1 MQTPRFWREID
12 ERYTLK
18 GVKCGN
24 CQSIHFPSRTLC
36 PKCRHASVG
45 RLLPYRLNGTGV
57 VEAATTVH
65 TPPAG
70 FELQAPYV
78 LALVRLD
85 EGPRVTAQVVDAKPD
100 AVTVGTK
107 VRAVFRRINTEGEA
121 GVVQYGY
128 KFVVARAPANGDSVQ
143 VPLPSAKQDPAV
155 PRPRDIPGSGPAG

>member
-12 ERYTLK
+12 ERYVLK

-24 CQSIHFPSRTLC
+24 CQTIHFPSRTLC

-45 RLLPYRLNGTGV
+45 RLLPYKLNGKGV
-57 VEAATTVH
+57 VEAVTTVH
-65 TPPAG
+65 APPAG

-85 EGPRVTAQVVDAKPD
+85 EGPRVTAQVVDTKPGN
-100 AVTVGTK
+100 VTLGTK
-107 VRAVFRRINTEGEA
+107 VRAVFRRINEEGAA

-128 KFVVARAPANGDSVQ
+128 KFVLAERPAIEPAAIPV
-143 VPLPSAKQDPAV
+143 PSAKADPAV
-155 PRPRDIPGSGPAG
+155 PRPRDISGSGPAG